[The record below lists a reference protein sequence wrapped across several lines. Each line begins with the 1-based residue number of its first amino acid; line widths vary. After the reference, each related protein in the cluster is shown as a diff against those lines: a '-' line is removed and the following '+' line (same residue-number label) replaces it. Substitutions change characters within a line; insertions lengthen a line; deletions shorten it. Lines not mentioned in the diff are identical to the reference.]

1 MLTDSKVSC
10 TECVISPNRVPRGHS
25 FSDAYTTLHRCVQSK
40 LQKNLTT
47 IIIVLWVTKSSPP
60 QKKWVKQSQQQQKIL
75 SKLFPKLQ
83 KIKYMY
89 NVRDF

>member
-10 TECVISPNRVPRGHS
+10 TERVISPNRVHWGRS
-25 FSDAYTTLHRCVQSK
+25 FSGAYTTLHRCMQSK
-40 LQKNLTT
+40 WQTNFKT

-60 QKKWVKQSQQQQKIL
+60 PLKKGETETQQQQKKL

-83 KIKYMY
+83 KNIY
-89 NVRDF
+89 V